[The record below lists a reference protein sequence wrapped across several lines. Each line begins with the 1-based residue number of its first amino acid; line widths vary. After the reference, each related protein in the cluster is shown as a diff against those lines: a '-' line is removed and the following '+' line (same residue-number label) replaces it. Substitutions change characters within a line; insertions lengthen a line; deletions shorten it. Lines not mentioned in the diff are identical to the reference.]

1 MKMTTKYFMLVVLT
15 LPAFILIPQRLS
27 LSATQNAEELPRLDE
42 DAKDP
47 PTAPT
52 TTPKPTPEMGKE
64 FVYIIVCDAKPD
76 QILLLNNSGVW
87 LQTVRSVDIKFSI
100 DIPPTV
106 TCTMW
111 AGPYRPTNPEVKVW
125 GLSQIK
131 SVNITEFQD
140 MVDSLQTDPEAIR
153 RRVAE

>member
-1 MKMTTKYFMLVVLT
+1 MLAIIT
-15 LPAFILIPQRLS
+15 LPAFILAPQRLS

-42 DAKDP
+42 DAKDSP
-47 PTAPT
+47 STPTA
-52 TTPKPTPEMGKE
+52 TPKSTPKIESE

-76 QILLLNNSGVW
+76 QILLLNNNGVW

-111 AGPYRPTNPEVKVW
+111 SGPYRPTNPEVKIW

-140 MVDSLQTDPEAIR
+140 MVDSLQSDPEAIR
-153 RRVAE
+153 RRVVE